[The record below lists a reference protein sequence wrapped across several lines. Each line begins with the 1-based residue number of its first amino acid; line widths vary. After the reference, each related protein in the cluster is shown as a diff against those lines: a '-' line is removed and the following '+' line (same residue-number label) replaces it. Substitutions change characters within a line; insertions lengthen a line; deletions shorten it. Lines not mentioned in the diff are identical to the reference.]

1 MSEEYIPAESN
12 KVPSGKYN
20 RRRQE
25 ILLAA
30 AAVFAEQGF
39 HGCRTQDI
47 ADRLG
52 LKQASLYYYFPT
64 KEAALEAVCLYAVS
78 EATMRLRPLLEDTAA
93 ALADKI
99 RRVIH
104 AYLHDM
110 KAHRDCMIVLTEQ
123 RRHLPPEQQASIR
136 VQAREYRTLL
146 LQLFDEARAR
156 GEIRSDV
163 DCALSARAL
172 TDLCH
177 CAALRLQREPE
188 REREHHTGHI
198 IEQYTRLFCT
208 GIQSEQRPPHP
219 CDRAH
224 ADTGARDSLSLS
236 GE

>member
-1 MSEEYIPAESN
+1 MSEEHIPDPN
-12 KVPSGKYN
+12 KAPTGKFN
-20 RRRQE
+20 RRRKE

-30 AAVFAEQGF
+30 AAVFAERGF

-78 EATMRLRPLLEDTAA
+78 EAAMRLRPLLEDVEA
-93 ALADKI
+93 ALPETI

-104 AYLHDM
+104 AYLHDLQT
-110 KAHRDCMIVLTEQ
+110 HRDCMIVLNEQ

-136 VQAREYRTLL
+136 VQAHEYRSLL
-146 LQLFDEARAR
+146 LQLFEQARSR

-172 TDLCH
+172 IDLCH
-177 CAALRLQREPE
+177 CAALRLQRAPE
-188 REREHHTGHI
+188 SGHDIGHI
-198 IEQYTRLFCT
+198 IEQYTRLFCA
-208 GIQSEQRPPHP
+208 GIQNTAPPQN
-219 CDRAH
+219 
-224 ADTGARDSLSLS
+224 L
-236 GE
+236 